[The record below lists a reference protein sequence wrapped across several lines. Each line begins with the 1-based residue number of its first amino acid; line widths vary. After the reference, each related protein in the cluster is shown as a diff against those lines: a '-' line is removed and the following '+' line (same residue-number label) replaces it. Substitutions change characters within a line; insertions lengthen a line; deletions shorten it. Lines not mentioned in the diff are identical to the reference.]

1 MTRERALCWVLSAFT
16 LCGAAC
22 GGSSDGGA
30 DAAGAAAESG
40 GRGGASAGGAG
51 AGGQAQAGT
60 PASLPSAA
68 HTVAGVVSDVAKG
81 TRIAGAEVK
90 VVGSDRSAQTNA
102 RGEFSFGDLPEGA
115 VSLSITKDG
124 YAPGYAVAES
134 AADAQASLV
143 SLKKLGQMQGYD
155 PTRAATLVEKTDNGP
170 YAVIF
175 TPDSLDTSDT
185 QLKVAVTPL
194 DPTREDAALPGDL
207 IAGGS
212 SPNALDAV
220 TFAEFSIVDSSGK
233 KVNLKADKSAIVE
246 LPIPLT
252 LRADYPLD
260 SKIHCYAYN
269 PQTGKWEDFVEGT
282 VTLSSVD
289 KVTPVLRASIRHFSW
304 YGGAPAIMDQKCVL
318 VQVVSKL
325 TGKPLE
331 GATVSAR
338 PGLKAT
344 TGKDGL
350 ATITVKKD
358 ANIKYTATKTYT
370 DTYVDD
376 KGNLIPQQGSKV
388 IEIGRVEEDQDLVV
402 PVLGPCKSST
412 PASADSSKAVRI
424 ETGALPNGAFAYEVT
439 AVVQN
444 GSTSVT
450 VEKGIADESGSPEDP
465 EPVDDA
471 KITLV
476 SGDGKTV
483 QLMSLLSTLPPGAIM
498 PGMGLGLYTT
508 PSGQMLA
515 ANGGERYTLEV
526 DVDGNGSV
534 DASASCTVPGKL
546 AWIKPEDGASYD
558 SAGFMASWSD
568 TASSGNVQY
577 FAVLYN
583 QDSSAAA
590 PGAVY
595 SGTALSFTPDPPLA
609 AGSYQ
614 ANLQSLASSVDFAG
628 VSVQGQLVCGAIAA
642 VEVQFSIR

>member
-1 MTRERALCWVLSAFT
+1 
-16 LCGAAC
+16 
-22 GGSSDGGA
+22 
-30 DAAGAAAESG
+30 
-40 GRGGASAGGAG
+40 
-51 AGGQAQAGT
+51 
-60 PASLPSAA
+60 LPSAA
-68 HTVAGVVSDVAKG
+68 HTVAGVVSDVTKG

-90 VVGSDRSAQTNA
+90 LVGSDKSAQTNA
-102 RGEFSFGDLPEGA
+102 RGEFAFADLPEGA

-134 AADAQASLV
+134 TADAQASIV
-143 SLKKLGQMQGYD
+143 SLKKLGQMHGYD

-185 QLKVAVTPL
+185 QLQVAVTPL

-212 SPNALDAV
+212 SPNALEAV

-246 LPIPLT
+246 LPIPLA
-252 LRADYPLD
+252 LRAAYPLD
-260 SKIHCYAYN
+260 SKIHCYAYD

-282 VTLSSVD
+282 VSLSSVD
-289 KVTPVLRASIRHFSW
+289 KMTPVLRASIRHFSW

-358 ANIKYTATKTYT
+358 ASIKYTATKTYT

-388 IEIGRVEEDQDLVV
+388 IEIGRVEEDQDLAV
-402 PVLGPCKSST
+402 PVLGPCPKDA
-412 PASADSSKAVRI
+412 PASLDSSKAVRI
-424 ETGALPNGAFAYEVT
+424 ETGPLPSGAFVFEISAF
-439 AVVQN
+439 VQDGN
-444 GSTSVT
+444 TSVQ
-450 VEKGIADESGSPEDP
+450 VEKGIPDESGSPEDP

-471 KITLV
+471 KVTLV
-476 SGDGKTV
+476 TGDGKSV
-483 QLMSLLSTLPPGAIM
+483 ALMSLLSMLPAGAVM
-498 PGMGLGLYTT
+498 PGMGLGLYTA
-508 PSGQMLA
+508 PNGQMLA
-515 ANGGERYTLEV
+515 ANGGERYTLQV

-546 AWIKPEDGASYD
+546 AWIKPEAGASYD
-558 SAGFMASWSD
+558 SAGFMAAWSD
-568 TASSGNVQY
+568 TATSSNIQY
-577 FAVLYN
+577 IAVLSN
-583 QDSSAAA
+583 QDASSAA

-595 SGTALSFTPDPPLA
+595 SGNELSFTPDPPLA
-609 AGSYQ
+609 AGSYK
-614 ANLQSLASSVDFAG
+614 ASLQSLASSVGFAG
-628 VSVQGQLVCGAIAA
+628 VSVQGQLVCGSSAA
-642 VEVQFSIR
+642 VEVSFNIR